1 MSADIL
7 ARLPTTDPVETGRVA
22 LMAGDP
28 DQAVDCFQRAARMR
42 PLDPDSRYWLY
53 SAGVA
58 AGQYDVATQALA
70 EARDLHAV
78 AAIRAAG
85 ADMARFQSDPAYRG
99 EVGTALYAGK
109 LMGPASLALGR
120 SLDFDRL
127 DGRLMISYGLSLQHQ
142 GRTEDAVN
150 VFNVAADS
158 FDNASVHEFLIYAL
172 FHAQDGVARVAQEA
186 RRWAERHAA
195 PHQSAEPVFS
205 NERTAGR
212 RLRIGYMGP
221 NFSRSQVAQFLL
233 PVLDSHDPEA
243 VEVFL
248 YCPDPDAE
256 SGLPKAMTLRA
267 IADLDDEAVAV
278 RIRDDRID
286 ILVEVWGHAAGN
298 RLTVFAHRPAPV
310 QIAWINFVQ
319 TTGLDCMDYVLHAD
333 SMDAPGTSDYFV
345 EQIWRMGEIMVPY
358 RPAPDRPD
366 PVPTPALGKG
376 HVTFG
381 SFNNPAKISEPTVF
395 AWAQILRARPADR
408 LVFKYSYYVD
418 PVLQRVTQA
427 RFAAYGVEPERLE
440 FRGHSVGVEYLRAF
454 ADIDLALD
462 PSPCPGG
469 TTTCDALANGVPV
482 LTLKGANFFSRIGLP
497 ALLPCGLTELIA
509 EDWDDYIARA
519 LDLTADL
526 EALNALRARVRPAFE
541 ASAYRDEQGFT
552 RRLELDFRRM
562 YGLWLERTAAKAE
575 A

>member
-1 MSADIL
+1 MSVEIL
-7 ARLPTTDPVETGRVA
+7 STLATKDPIQTGRSA
-22 LMAGDP
+22 LMAGDF
-28 DQAVDCFQRAARMR
+28 DQAVDCFQAAARTR
-42 PLDPDSRYWLY
+42 PQDPDSRYWLY
-53 SAGVA
+53 SAAVA
-58 AGQYDVATQALA
+58 AGQYDTATQALA
-70 EARDLHAV
+70 EARDLQAV

-85 ADMARFQSDPAYRG
+85 ADMTRFQSDQAYRG

-109 LMGPASLALGR
+109 LMGPASFALGR

-150 VFNVAADS
+150 VFSVAADS

-186 RRWAERHAA
+186 RRWAERHTARLQPA
-195 PHQSAEPVFS
+195 DPVFS
-205 NERTAGR
+205 NERTAER

-221 NFSRSQVAQFLL
+221 NFTRSQVAQFLL
-233 PVLDSHDPEA
+233 PVLEAHDPEA
-243 VEVFL
+243 VDVFL
-248 YCPDPDAE
+248 YCPEPEAE
-256 SGLPKAMTLRA
+256 SGLPDHMHRRA
-267 IADLDDEAVAV
+267 IADLSDEAVATL
-278 RIRDDRID
+278 IRDDRID
-286 ILVEVWGHAAGN
+286 ILIDVWGHAAGN

-319 TTGLDCMDYVLHAD
+319 TTGLACMDYVLHAD
-333 SMDAPGTSDYFV
+333 SMDAPGTADYFV
-345 EQIWRMGEIMVPY
+345 EQIWPMGEIMVPY

-366 PVPTPALGKG
+366 PVPTPALEKG

-427 RFAAYGVEPERLE
+427 RFASYGVDPDRLE
-440 FRGHSVGVEYLRAF
+440 FRGHSVGADYLRAF

-482 LTLKGANFFSRIGLP
+482 LTLKGPDFFSRIGLP

-509 EDWDDYIARA
+509 EDWDDYVAKA
-519 LDLTADL
+519 LDLTADAGVL
-526 EALNALRARVRPAFE
+526 DRLRQRVRPAFE
-541 ASAYRDEQGFT
+541 ASAYRDEAGFT
-552 RRLELDFRRM
+552 RRLEDNFRQMFSRWLD
-562 YGLWLERTAAKAE
+562 
-575 A
+575 